1 MFEADEADSYAYRVL
16 QQAYAEDPSFQGPQ
30 AQYQAAGTEMFRAVD
45 DEAPTYHVLQA
56 AQPVEFQ
63 EAFAQVEAAEANVF
77 GAGEVEAQEWQGAN
91 DAQPEEFQGGYSR
104 VLIFDEY

>member
-1 MFEADEADSYAYRVL
+1 
-16 QQAYAEDPSFQGPQ
+16 
-30 AQYQAAGTEMFRAVD
+30 MFRAVD
-45 DEAPTYHVLQA
+45 DDAQTYHVLQP

-63 EAFAQVEAAEANVF
+63 ESFAQVEAAEANVF

-104 VLIFDEY
+104 VLIFNEY